1 MPIQHLVPHASGDV
15 DPLAA
20 LAAESRPAPAGRP
33 WLLAN
38 MVTTLDGATAIGG
51 VSKPL
56 GGPADKAV
64 FSAIRSVA
72 DAILVGASTVIEE
85 RYRPPQ
91 PSDRVVASRQAQGRA
106 DRLVIAVVTSSLSL
120 QPDLPLFDDS
130 SYRPLILTVAT
141 APREQRAALESVAE
155 IVNVKADADGRVDLL
170 SALVE
175 LHRRGHRQVLSEG
188 GPSLNG
194 QLAAADLIDEWNLT
208 LSPILASGDS
218 ARPAHGPAV
227 ADPQKMTLTRLWQGD
242 GLLFGRWVRSADAGL
257 AD

>member
-1 MPIQHLVPHASGDV
+1 MPIQHLIPAGSGDV

-20 LAAESRPAPAGRP
+20 LAAEARPAPAARP
-33 WLLAN
+33 WVLAN

-64 FSAIRSVA
+64 FSAIRAVA
-72 DAILVGASTVIEE
+72 DVVLVGATTVIEE
-85 RYRPPQ
+85 QYRPPR
-91 PSDRVVASRQAQGRA
+91 PSDRVIASRRAQGRT

-120 QPDLPLFDDS
+120 PPDLPLFDDP

-141 APREQRAALESVAE
+141 APREPRVALESVAE
-155 IVNVKADADGRVDLL
+155 IIDVTAAADGRVHLL

-208 LSPILASGDS
+208 LSPILASGASD
-218 ARPAHGPAV
+218 RPARGPDV
-227 ADPQKMTLTRLWQGD
+227 VDPQRMTLTRLWQGD
-242 GLLFGRWVRSADAGL
+242 GLLFGRWVRSADSGL